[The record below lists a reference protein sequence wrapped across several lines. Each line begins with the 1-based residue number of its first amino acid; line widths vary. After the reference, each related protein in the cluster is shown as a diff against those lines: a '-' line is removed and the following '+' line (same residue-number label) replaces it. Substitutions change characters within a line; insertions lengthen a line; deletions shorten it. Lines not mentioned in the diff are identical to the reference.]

1 MERQLRFW
9 NEMKMQVFL
18 NGFTENKSGEQVEVK
33 YESSA
38 DVVECKLTST
48 TKDGCSKAGLI
59 TQTPVW

>member
-1 MERQLRFW
+1 
-9 NEMKMQVFL
+9 MKMQVFL

-59 TQTPVW
+59 TQTPV